1 MNKYITPSECCGP
14 QQRSLTP
21 NFVKTLAMAS
31 PEQPENIPTLNIDED
46 IDMSGELPENT
57 ECEASV
63 GAWLS
68 VLASALFL
76 ASSFGNPQQIHHSR
90 DILIQF
96 KDSYNASGSYNPT
109 SPPTNS
115 QLIQPET
122 SAGLQGYTPSSR
134 SSVEYKQGH

>member
-1 MNKYITPSECCGP
+1 VDFNSDLLP
-14 QQRSLTP
+14 LTL
-21 NFVKTLAMAS
+21 NFVETLAMAS
-31 PEQPENIPTLNIDED
+31 LEQPETIPTSNIDED
-46 IDMSGELPENT
+46 TDMSGELPENT

-63 GAWLS
+63 GAWLC

-76 ASSFGNPQQIHHSR
+76 ASSFGKSQQIYNPR

-109 SPPTNS
+109 FPSTNS

-122 SAGLQGYTPSSR
+122 SAGLREYTPSSR
-134 SSVEYKQGH
+134 SSVGYKQGH